1 MTPRFE
7 WVNKERIRT
16 FGVYVLQAIAY
27 TLIAKAISLKIADKI
42 GNQATGF
49 ILSANAV
56 LSLVAYPLGVA
67 FASSR
72 RKLLVL
78 MALSI
83 GTILLMMQGEWLP
96 VLWVFFGPIS
106 SIIYTVTDGLFQR
119 TLEPT
124 KRERKLKEEYRTK
137 RLDTAFSVTSFFY
150 YTLIALAG
158 LVGVWIAANHH
169 VAWILSAVIFM
180 IASLLIFWFIS
191 PISKRACKKNARR
204 KKRARTRKRKK
215 KQARQRW
222 LTQKRWISHQK
233 RAARKRKQRVVRKQK
248 THHKQSNQKKRLITT
263 ALPFLGC
270 SVSNAA
276 VNVAIPIFLDPLSA
290 GLVLFV
296 NSITNAVGYILP
308 MKKNTGKRRS
318 YVYLT
323 AGILMFPL
331 GEWIGGIGATIVYL
345 TAGVLIGVAVSQSK
359 LYLKRQLFSISRND
373 KEKGSAA
380 LSSMSDL
387 GYVLGPLLIGLA
399 EYGAL
404 FWLVTALF
412 PMIAVLSRR

>member
-27 TLIAKAISLKIADKI
+27 TLIAKAISLKIADEI
-42 GNQATGF
+42 GNKAGF

-124 KRERKLKEEYRTK
+124 KRERKLKEDK

>member
-27 TLIAKAISLKIADKI
+27 TLIAKAISLKIADEI
-42 GNQATGF
+42 GTKAAGF

-124 KRERKLKEEYRTK
+124 KREKEEYRTK

>member
-27 TLIAKAISLKIADKI
+27 TLIAKAISLKIADEI
-42 GNQATGF
+42 GTKAAGF

-124 KRERKLKEEYRTK
+124 KRERKLKEDK

>member
-124 KRERKLKEEYRTK
+124 KRERKLKEESLTK

-215 KQARQRW
+215 KQARQRC

>member
-27 TLIAKAISLKIADKI
+27 TLIAKAISLKIADEI
-42 GNQATGF
+42 GNKAGF

-124 KRERKLKEEYRTK
+124 KREKEEYRTK

-180 IASLLIFWFIS
+180 IASLLVFWFIRPSVS

-204 KKRARTRKRKK
+204 KKHARTRKRKK

-248 THHKQSNQKKRLITT
+248 THHKQSNQKRLITT

-345 TAGVLIGVAVSQSK
+345 TAGALIGVAVSQSK